1 MIRKLRIRFIVVA
14 TLSAAIVIL
23 AVSCGILLTNRRQ
36 TLQNIDGMLSLL
48 AQNEGRFPEAPSSDA
63 SGDAAQ
69 DADGA
74 KPVPPAPRGDR
85 SPLRSPETPFRT
97 RFFTAIADA
106 DGEILRLNTDNLA
119 SLSEAEARTYVTAA
133 LADGKTDGRTDVYYY
148 RIAPDTEDG
157 TRRVVVFLNCEVELA
172 AMHALARICV
182 LISVLSILLVTLLSF
197 ALSGAAIRPFVLNLA
212 RQKEFITGASHELK
226 TPMTTIAGYLDGMLD
241 GTIPQP
247 EQRHY
252 MELVSTEVRR
262 LSRLVRNMLEISR
275 LKDQGIP
282 ADKLADFDL
291 CEAAGQAL
299 LSFEQRI
306 NRKHLNVDVDMPE
319 LGVTVRAMP
328 DAVTQVLY
336 NLIDNA
342 VKFIDDGGTLS
353 IRVERSGNKAVT
365 TVGNTG
371 PTIAPEELPLIFD
384 RFHKTDKSRS
394 TDRDGV
400 GLGLYIVK
408 TIVLAHGEDIYVT
421 SRDGKTEF
429 TFTLPLVL

>member
-36 TLQNIDGMLSLL
+36 ALQNIDGMLSLL
-48 AQNEGRFPEAPSSDA
+48 AQNEGRFPEAPGSDA

-172 AMHALARICV
+172 AMHVLARICV

-226 TPMTTIAGYLDGMLD
+226 TPIAIIQSNVEVIELTEGESKW
-241 GTIPQP
+241 TRNIR
-247 EQRHY
+247 EQSERLIRLAG
-252 MELVSTEVRR
+252 ELTM
-262 LSRLVRNMLEISR
+262 LSREDEETKKSMTAV
-275 LKDQGIP
+275 
-282 ADKLADFDL
+282 DFSA
-291 CEAAGQAL
+291 CVH
-299 LSFEQRI
+299 R
-306 NRKHLNVDVDMPE
+306 
-319 LGVTVRAMP
+319 
-328 DAVTQVLY
+328 AVTACEERAALAKLTLCADIADGITVQGDSVKLDA
-336 NLIDNA
+336 LCSILLDNA
-342 VKFIDDGGTLS
+342 VKYT
-353 IRVERSGNKAVT
+353 SGDTITCALHQRNGKAVLT
-365 TVGNTG
+365 CANRC
-371 PTIAPEELPLIFD
+371 APLGKARLARLFD
-384 RFHKTDKSRS
+384 RFYRADEARS
-394 TDRDGV
+394 GDGGF
-400 GLGLYIVK
+400 GLGLSIAAAIVR
-408 TIVLAHGEDIYVT
+408 AH
-421 SRDGKTEF
+421 SGKITAAQDTNGLL
-429 TFTLPLVL
+429 TFTVIL